1 MTTALPQGR
10 SDAQDPDAQDLEED
24 DLSSE
29 VVVYVPSMSRSAST
43 PPAPSTRSSASSA
56 HAPASPRSART
67 DLIEYESTPPSSLSR
82 ATSSTIADEDLR
94 RPASPRIMPL
104 EIEETEMVVY
114 GPQTEEEAEAHRQRR
129 RERAYLA
136 RLMYAPRRPRPDP
149 EMVESLQARS
159 DALNAELM
167 EAIRVFQQHFPPVD
181 YARLRKQAEDR
192 QVAEWG
198 EEALRRYQLAR
209 SSSGPASSSGP
220 TSSSDASSLSGPA
233 SSSGP
238 TSSSGA
244 ASSSGPASS
253 SANGAWL

>member
-1 MTTALPQGR
+1 
-10 SDAQDPDAQDLEED
+10 
-24 DLSSE
+24 
-29 VVVYVPSMSRSAST
+29 
-43 PPAPSTRSSASSA
+43 
-56 HAPASPRSART
+56 
-67 DLIEYESTPPSSLSR
+67 
-82 ATSSTIADEDLR
+82 
-94 RPASPRIMPL
+94 MPL

-149 EMVESLQARS
+149 IHPMMVESLQARS

-192 QVAEWG
+192 QVAECG

-209 SSSGPASSSGP
+209 SSSGPASSS
-220 TSSSDASSLSGPA
+220 
-233 SSSGP
+233 
-238 TSSSGA
+238 
-244 ASSSGPASS
+244 
-253 SANGAWL
+253 ANDVWL

>member
-1 MTTALPQGR
+1 
-10 SDAQDPDAQDLEED
+10 
-24 DLSSE
+24 
-29 VVVYVPSMSRSAST
+29 
-43 PPAPSTRSSASSA
+43 
-56 HAPASPRSART
+56 
-67 DLIEYESTPPSSLSR
+67 
-82 ATSSTIADEDLR
+82 
-94 RPASPRIMPL
+94 MPL
-104 EIEETEMVVY
+104 EIEETEMAIY
-114 GPQTEEEAEAHRQRR
+114 GSHTEEAAAAHAERR

-136 RLMYAPRRPRPDP
+136 RLMYAPRRPRPEPVAP

-192 QVAEWG
+192 QVAQWG